1 MSESDAKQYW
11 RDFEK
16 LVLLYLREKYNIQD
30 EKYYKLTP
38 PTADGGYDGVIYI
51 PNDSIGDEIQK
62 LLFEAKL
69 RSNINKSLPMNDFS
83 KSLIMAVNK
92 FADGIY
98 IATNLHFSEE
108 TLHQLDLYAT
118 RTGLY
123 INTITG
129 KELYQWFEQE
139 DKRRGFKY
147 DVKFINFLKE
157 SSNIDY
163 DIPIRFLEDK
173 TPQFKYVEDMI
184 RKQSISQLIENIVYK
199 LSGIVLITGSRGC
212 GKSSLSYKVKASLIN
227 KNYYISDIDLGELS
241 TSRAVFLRFI
251 EIIWGISPAVI
262 LSCSEEEFKA
272 IFSDIGN
279 NQFSEREKNCLRKI
293 FSIKVEDFR
302 EYQDIYK
309 YILIEMLKKLLY
321 HYTGIMK
328 YCVHV
333 ENLDCGY
340 FESVDFLLTLIR
352 ATHNLPI
359 TYLIELNEDEG
370 EKIHISCAEWNSINK
385 ELNNFDNIIEKYK
398 VRTLSNT
405 EKKLIISNKF
415 INLSHEQIDVL
426 LEFFPNN
433 PLILMA
439 SMDILKGRLKNDF
452 ILTAELKYELEY
464 FNNSY
469 HKDLINE
476 MIKRKFQVEGFN
488 DMIIPTAILVLLN
501 GTCSISNLSYI
512 SGMNENILINNFM
525 EMEIFYVD
533 YEKISLKHNF
543 YLNNLQEFSFISRD
557 LIYKVAE
564 KMLIN
569 INIFYSDALEKEL
582 LNFRLLLILK
592 RKEPIITNSVLL
604 GKTLL
609 KQGDFK
615 QAYTVLRHG
624 YQLIND
630 SEFININ
637 YEPLKL
643 QILQNMY
650 EILLITD
657 FGEKDTVLN
666 ELYLHL
672 KYSRKKYSKH
682 ITYIEAYASY
692 LLFELK
698 RCHIQSNHLECLKK
712 AYAARRYARKNN
724 LYEIMPQLLSK
735 ILMMKSLSVKHVH
748 GLHACIQSFQND
760 TKKNPNM
767 AILEYSYNTHKTG
780 FVSADSPQISLKY
793 FKLNQ
798 KYYLQLPISDQLH
811 NRVNIAN
818 MYFLMKEYEKAE
830 NLSLDIVNDSI
841 TYNICIELGR
851 IYNLLGNVYI
861 ACVNK
866 NKSNAREFY
875 QKSINIFKKIN
886 HSIHLWPPL
895 INLSNMDYQR
905 QDYEQAYSNLQEAV
919 NILELRKDEL
929 SDTAGSKI
937 NRSSKLYVG
946 TIIALHN
953 LYLLAFVKAEAKVLY
968 DDFYANVKTYL
979 PKDIETIIKSEEL
992 YVSMFKDTTYYHT
1005 KNILLKL

>member
-62 LLFEAKL
+62 ILFEAKL

-98 IATNLHFSEE
+98 IATNLHFSKE

-129 KELYQWFEQE
+129 KELYQWYEQE

-147 DVKFINFLKE
+147 DVKFINFLKK

-173 TPQFKYVEDMI
+173 TPQFKYVEDI
-184 RKQSISQLIENIVYK
+184 SRNQSISQLIDNIVYK
-199 LSGIVLITGSRGC
+199 LSGIVLITGSRGS
-212 GKSSLSYKVKASLIN
+212 GKSSLSYKIKASLMN

-241 TSRAVFLRFI
+241 TSRAIFLRFI

-279 NQFSEREKNCLRKI
+279 NQFSERERNCLKKI

-321 HYTGIMK
+321 HYTGIIK
-328 YCVHV
+328 YCIHV

-340 FESVDFLLTLIR
+340 SESVDFLLTLIR
-352 ATHNLPI
+352 ATRDFPI
-359 TYLIELNEDEG
+359 TYLIELNEEED
-370 EKIHISCAEWNSINK
+370 EKIHISCTEWHSINK

-398 VRTLSNT
+398 VRILSNT
-405 EKKLIISNKF
+405 EKKLIISSKF
-415 INLSHEQIDVL
+415 VNLSHKQIDIL
-426 LEFFPNN
+426 LNFFPNN
-433 PLILMA
+433 PLLLMA
-439 SMDILKGRLKNDF
+439 SLDILKGRLNNDF
-452 ILTAELKYELEY
+452 ILTAELERELEY
-464 FNNSY
+464 FNNSF

-476 MIKRKFQVEGFN
+476 MIKRKFRVEGFTN
-488 DMIIPTAILVLLN
+488 MIIPIAILVLLN

-512 SGMNENILINNFM
+512 SGMNEDILINNFID
-525 EMEIFYVD
+525 MEIFYVD
-533 YEKISLKHNF
+533 YEKVSLKHNF
-543 YLNNLQEFSFISRD
+543 YLNILGEFSFISRD
-557 LIYKVAE
+557 LIYNVAE

-569 INIFYSDALEKEL
+569 INLFYSDALEKEL
-582 LNFRLLLILK
+582 LNFRLLLILN
-592 RKEPIITNSVLL
+592 RKKPIITNSVLL
-604 GKTLL
+604 GKILL
-609 KQGDFK
+609 KQGDYK
-615 QAYTVLRHG
+615 QAYVVLRHG
-624 YQLIND
+624 YELIND
-630 SEFININ
+630 SEFIDIS

-650 EILLITD
+650 EVLLITD
-657 FGEKDTVLN
+657 FCEKDTVLN
-666 ELYLHL
+666 ELYLCL
-672 KYSRKKYSKH
+672 KYSRKKYNKH

-698 RCHIQSNHLECLKK
+698 RYHIQSSHLECLKK
-712 AYAARRYARKNN
+712 AYVARRYARKNN
-724 LYEIMPQLLSK
+724 LYELMPELLSK

-748 GLHACIQSFQND
+748 GLHACIQSFKND
-760 TKKNPNM
+760 IKKNPNM
-767 AILEYSYNTHKTG
+767 AILEYSYNTHRTG
-780 FVSADSPQISLKY
+780 FISADSPQISLKY
-793 FKLNQ
+793 FQLNQ
-798 KYYLQLPISDQLH
+798 KYYMQLPISDQLH

-830 NLSLDIVNDSI
+830 KLSLDIVNDSI
-841 TYNICIELGR
+841 TYNICTELGR
-851 IYNLLGNVYI
+851 IYNLLGNIYV
-861 ACVNK
+861 ACVDK
-866 NKSNAREFY
+866 NKSNARDFY
-875 QKSINIFKKIN
+875 QKSINIFEKFN

-895 INLSNMDYQR
+895 INISNMDYQKEN
-905 QDYEQAYSNLQEAV
+905 YEQAYSNLRKAV

-929 SDTAGSKI
+929 SDSVGTKI
-937 NRSSKLYVG
+937 NQSSKLYVG
-946 TIIALHN
+946 TILALHN
-953 LYLLAFVKAEAKVLY
+953 LYLLALIKTEAKVLY
-968 DDFYANVKTYL
+968 DEFYAKVKNYL
-979 PKDIETIIKSEEL
+979 PKNIVSIIKSEEL
-992 YVSMFKDTTYYHT
+992 YVSLFKDTTYYHAR
-1005 KNILLKL
+1005 NILLKL